1 MQEGVASAYGAV
13 MKPAEGTVLTVS
25 RLAAKRAVEAAEE
38 NDDVDFIL
46 AEAIRVGYDVLAQTT
61 DMNPVVKKAGVVDA
75 GGKGY
80 LVILEGML
88 ASLQRE
94 CMENDVSAEDDIA
107 GIILDLDC
115 NEERAR
121 QLRELLCQEEYAH
134 YKAFASNPCFEVW
147 FVAHFHELRGTY
159 SGSSQVLED
168 LRRQLPDYDKGRDC
182 YRKLKDHTQEAI
194 ERCKAK
200 ERQYKD
206 RNWPSTDCNPRT
218 DVASLVEMLAGRK
231 E

>member
-1 MQEGVASAYGAV
+1 MAKGSDRHFRDKSRG
-13 MKPAEGTVLTVS
+13 KPQRKRKPVVLLIAEGQNKTEKLYFWHFSTPESKYAVKVVS
-25 RLAAKRAVEAAEE
+25 RGET
-38 NDDVDFIL
+38 
-46 AEAIRVGYDVLAQTT
+46 GPQ
-61 DMNPVVKKAGVVDA
+61 
-75 GGKGY
+75 
-80 LVILEGML
+80 GML
-88 ASLQRE
+88 DSLQRE
-94 CMENDVSAEDDIA
+94 CMENDVSAKDDIA

-115 NEERAR
+115 NEERAK
-121 QLRELLCQEEYAH
+121 QLRELLSQEEYAH

-168 LRRQLPDYDKGRDC
+168 LKRQLPDYDKGRDC

-206 RNWPSTDCNPRT
+206 FNWPSADCNPRT
-218 DVASLVEMLAGRK
+218 DVAELVELLTK
-231 E
+231 

>member
-1 MQEGVASAYGAV
+1 MAKGSDRHFRDKSRG
-13 MKPAEGTVLTVS
+13 KPQRKRKPVVLLIAEGQNKTEKLYFQHFSTPESKYAVKVVS
-25 RLAAKRAVEAAEE
+25 RGET
-38 NDDVDFIL
+38 
-46 AEAIRVGYDVLAQTT
+46 GPQ
-61 DMNPVVKKAGVVDA
+61 
-75 GGKGY
+75 
-80 LVILEGML
+80 GML
-88 ASLQRE
+88 DSLQRE
-94 CMENDVSAEDDIA
+94 CMENDVSAKDDIA

-115 NEERAR
+115 NEERAK
-121 QLRELLCQEEYAH
+121 QLRELLSQEEYAH

-168 LRRQLPDYDKGRDC
+168 LKRQLPDYDKGRDC

-194 ERCKAK
+194 ERCRAK

-206 RNWPSTDCNPRT
+206 RNWPSVDCNPRT

>member
-1 MQEGVASAYGAV
+1 MAKGSGRHFRDKSRG
-13 MKPAEGTVLTVS
+13 KPQRKRKPVVLLIAEGQNKTEKLYFQHFSTPESKYAVKVVS
-25 RLAAKRAVEAAEE
+25 RGET
-38 NDDVDFIL
+38 
-46 AEAIRVGYDVLAQTT
+46 GPQ
-61 DMNPVVKKAGVVDA
+61 
-75 GGKGY
+75 
-80 LVILEGML
+80 GML
-88 ASLQRE
+88 DSLQRE
-94 CMENDVSAEDDIA
+94 CMENDVSAKDDIA

-115 NEERAR
+115 NEERAK
-121 QLRELLCQEEYAH
+121 QLRELLSQEEYAH

-168 LRRQLPDYDKGRDC
+168 LKRQLPDYDKGRDC

-206 RNWPSTDCNPRT
+206 RNWPSGDCNPRT
-218 DVASLVEMLAGRK
+218 DVAELVELLTK
-231 E
+231 

>member
-1 MQEGVASAYGAV
+1 MAKGSGRHFRDKSRG
-13 MKPAEGTVLTVS
+13 KPQRKRKPVVLLIAEGQNKTEKLYFWHFSTPESKYAVKVVS
-25 RLAAKRAVEAAEE
+25 RGET
-38 NDDVDFIL
+38 
-46 AEAIRVGYDVLAQTT
+46 GPQ
-61 DMNPVVKKAGVVDA
+61 
-75 GGKGY
+75 
-80 LVILEGML
+80 GML

-168 LRRQLPDYDKGRDC
+168 LKRQLPDYDKGRDC

-206 RNWPSTDCNPRT
+206 RNWPSGDCNPRT
-218 DVASLVEMLAGRK
+218 DVAELVELLTKLLLALVTQEYGIL
-231 E
+231 

>member
-1 MQEGVASAYGAV
+1 MAKESGRYFRDKSRG
-13 MKPAEGTVLTVS
+13 KPQRKRKPVVLLIAEGQNKTEKLYFQHFSTPESKYAVKVVS
-25 RLAAKRAVEAAEE
+25 RGET
-38 NDDVDFIL
+38 
-46 AEAIRVGYDVLAQTT
+46 GPQ
-61 DMNPVVKKAGVVDA
+61 
-75 GGKGY
+75 
-80 LVILEGML
+80 GML
-88 ASLQRE
+88 DSLQRE
-94 CMENDVSAEDDIA
+94 CMENDVSAKDDIA

-115 NEERAR
+115 NEERAK
-121 QLRELLCQEEYAH
+121 QLRELLSQEEYAH

-168 LRRQLPDYDKGRDC
+168 LKRQLPDYDKGRDC

-206 RNWPSTDCNPRT
+206 RNWPSGDCNPRT
-218 DVASLVEMLAGRK
+218 DVAELVELLTK
-231 E
+231 

>member
-1 MQEGVASAYGAV
+1 MSV
-13 MKPAEGTVLTVS
+13 
-25 RLAAKRAVEAAEE
+25 
-38 NDDVDFIL
+38 
-46 AEAIRVGYDVLAQTT
+46 
-61 DMNPVVKKAGVVDA
+61 
-75 GGKGY
+75 
-80 LVILEGML
+80 
-88 ASLQRE
+88 
-94 CMENDVSAEDDIA
+94 EDDIA

-168 LRRQLPDYDKGRDC
+168 LKRQLPDYDKGRDC

-206 RNWPSTDCNPRT
+206 RNWPSGDCNPRT

>member
-1 MQEGVASAYGAV
+1 MAKESGRYFRDKSRG
-13 MKPAEGTVLTVS
+13 KPQRKRKPVVLLIAEGQNKTEKLYFWHFSTPESKYAVKVVS
-25 RLAAKRAVEAAEE
+25 RGET
-38 NDDVDFIL
+38 
-46 AEAIRVGYDVLAQTT
+46 GPQ
-61 DMNPVVKKAGVVDA
+61 
-75 GGKGY
+75 
-80 LVILEGML
+80 GML

-94 CMENDVSAEDDIA
+94 CMENDVSAEADIA

-168 LRRQLPDYDKGRDC
+168 LKRQLPDYDKGRDC

-206 RNWPSTDCNPRT
+206 RNWPSGDCNPRT
-218 DVASLVEMLAGRK
+218 DVAELVELLTK
-231 E
+231 